1 MARKRRTPEEQDA
14 IRAMVAE
21 KQTEMNAAKG
31 DKAVREGRI
40 IIIILSVLVAIAAVA
55 EYFMYGEDPI
65 ILAVYVPFILAFV
78 AFAIFYYRNPFALSI
93 SALSVYGFMQIA
105 GAIADPTNLAKG
117 IIIKAII
124 IAGLIKAIKSAR
136 DFRVRNKNEQ
146 KTGSDIL
153 DQDF

>member
-1 MARKRRTPEEQDA
+1 
-14 IRAMVAE
+14 MVAE
-21 KQTEMNAAKG
+21 KQTEMIAAKG

-65 ILAVYVPFILAFV
+65 ILAVYAPFILAFV

-93 SALSVYGFMQIA
+93 AALSVYGFMQIA
-105 GAIADPTNLAKG
+105 GALADPTNLAKG
-117 IIIKAII
+117 IIIKVII